1 MYILILYFLYNRTDF
16 STLNLCG
23 FLWFRDGHTI
33 KCPLIPFKTE
43 RALQNFLVCLTPIQK
58 RDRFYIGR
66 WLKTMAHSCALF
78 SFSKVQNTTGSRLQ
92 PIIQKQYTEDGTLFF
107 YLPFLLT
114 FNVTIILKHSLNSY
128 IRRKKNWNSF
138 YKIKWAKNRRVI
150 ASPSLKHSLYTC
162 CIHP

>member
-1 MYILILYFLYNRTDF
+1 M
-16 STLNLCG
+16 CG

-43 RALQNFLVCLTPIQK
+43 RALQIFLVCLTPIQK

-78 SFSKVQNTTGSRLQ
+78 SVSKVQNTTGSRLQ

-138 YKIKWAKNRRVI
+138 YKIKWAKTEGSLRV
-150 ASPSLKHSLYTC
+150 PL
-162 CIHP
+162 

>member
-16 STLNLCG
+16 STLKLCG

-33 KCPLIPFKTE
+33 KCRLIPFKTE
-43 RALQNFLVCLTPIQK
+43 RALQIFLVCLTPIQK
-58 RDRFYIGR
+58 QNRFYIGR

-107 YLPFLLT
+107 YPPFLLT

-128 IRRKKNWNSF
+128 IRRRKNWNSF
-138 YKIKWAKNRRVI
+138 YKIKWAKTEGSLRV
-150 ASPSLKHSLYTC
+150 PL
-162 CIHP
+162 

>member
-1 MYILILYFLYNRTDF
+1 M
-16 STLNLCG
+16 CG
-23 FLWFRDGHTI
+23 FLWFRDGHAI

-43 RALQNFLVCLTPIQK
+43 RALQIFLVCLTPIQK

-138 YKIKWAKNRRVI
+138 YKIKWAKTEGSLRV
-150 ASPSLKHSLYTC
+150 PL
-162 CIHP
+162 

>member
-1 MYILILYFLYNRTDF
+1 M
-16 STLNLCG
+16 CG

-43 RALQNFLVCLTPIQK
+43 RALQIFLVCLTPIQNQ
-58 RDRFYIGR
+58 DRFYIGR

-138 YKIKWAKNRRVI
+138 YKIKWAKTEGSLRV
-150 ASPSLKHSLYTC
+150 PL
-162 CIHP
+162 

>member
-16 STLNLCG
+16 SMLKLCG

-43 RALQNFLVCLTPIQK
+43 RALQIFLVCLTPIQK

-138 YKIKWAKNRRVI
+138 YKIKWAKTEGSLRV
-150 ASPSLKHSLYTC
+150 PL
-162 CIHP
+162 

>member
-16 STLNLCG
+16 RTLKLCG

-43 RALQNFLVCLTPIQK
+43 RALQIFLVCLTQIQK
-58 RDRFYIGR
+58 QERFYIGR

-138 YKIKWAKNRRVI
+138 YKIKWAKTEGSLRV
-150 ASPSLKHSLYTC
+150 PL
-162 CIHP
+162 

>member
-16 STLNLCG
+16 STLKLCG

-43 RALQNFLVCLTPIQK
+43 RALQIFLVCLTPIQK

-107 YLPFLLT
+107 YLSSFLT
-114 FNVTIILKHSLNSY
+114 Y
-128 IRRKKNWNSF
+128 IQCNNYSQAFFKFIHKKKKNWNSF
-138 YKIKWAKNRRVI
+138 YKIKWAKTEGSLRV
-150 ASPSLKHSLYTC
+150 PL
-162 CIHP
+162 

>member
-16 STLNLCG
+16 STLKLCG

-138 YKIKWAKNRRVI
+138 YKIKWAKTEGSLRV
-150 ASPSLKHSLYTC
+150 PL
-162 CIHP
+162 

>member
-16 STLNLCG
+16 STLKLCG

-43 RALQNFLVCLTPIQK
+43 RALQIFLVSLTPIQK
-58 RDRFYIGR
+58 QNRFYIGR

-138 YKIKWAKNRRVI
+138 YKIKWAKTEGSLRV
-150 ASPSLKHSLYTC
+150 PL
-162 CIHP
+162 

>member
-16 STLNLCG
+16 STLKLCG

-43 RALQNFLVCLTPIQK
+43 RALQIFLVCLTPIQK

-107 YLPFLLT
+107 LSSFLT
-114 FNVTIILKHSLNSY
+114 Y
-128 IRRKKNWNSF
+128 IQCNNYSQAFFKFIHKKKKKLEFVLQN
-138 YKIKWAKNRRVI
+138 
-150 ASPSLKHSLYTC
+150 
-162 CIHP
+162 

>member
-16 STLNLCG
+16 STLKLCG

-43 RALQNFLVCLTPIQK
+43 RALQIFLVCLTPIQK

-92 PIIQKQYTEDGTLFF
+92 PIIQNNTLKMVHFFF

-128 IRRKKNWNSF
+128 IRRKQNWNSF
-138 YKIKWAKNRRVI
+138 YKIKWAKTEGSLRV
-150 ASPSLKHSLYTC
+150 PL
-162 CIHP
+162 

>member
-16 STLNLCG
+16 STLKLCG

-43 RALQNFLVCLTPIQK
+43 RALQIFLVCLTPIQK

-78 SFSKVQNTTGSRLQ
+78 SFSKYKTQQGHGCSPLYKNNTL
-92 PIIQKQYTEDGTLFF
+92 KMVHFF
-107 YLPFLLT
+107 SIFLLT
-114 FNVTIILKHSLNSY
+114 Y
-128 IRRKKNWNSF
+128 IQCNNYSQAFFKFIHKKKKKLEFVLQN
-138 YKIKWAKNRRVI
+138 
-150 ASPSLKHSLYTC
+150 
-162 CIHP
+162 

>member
-1 MYILILYFLYNRTDF
+1 M
-16 STLNLCG
+16 CG

-43 RALQNFLVCLTPIQK
+43 RALQIFLVCLTPIQK
-58 RDRFYIGR
+58 QNRFYIGR

-138 YKIKWAKNRRVI
+138 YKIKWAKTEGSLRV
-150 ASPSLKHSLYTC
+150 PL
-162 CIHP
+162 